1 MSQPIYTTGSW
12 KPFPGQE
19 AAFLEAWKDFMNWA
33 TGLPGAG
40 EAVLARDERDP
51 ERFVSFA
58 AWESIDAV
66 RAWKSS
72 PEFKP
77 RMSRVQEH
85 IDKFAPTEL
94 DVVIHVG
101 PGSPASTCSSP
112 EPLVGV

>member
-1 MSQPIYTTGSW
+1 MS
-12 KPFPGQE
+12 
-19 AAFLEAWKDFMNWA
+19 WA

-40 EAVLARDERDP
+40 AAVLARDRRDP

-58 AWESIDAV
+58 GWESIDAV

-85 IDKFAPTEL
+85 VDKFAPTEL
-94 DVVIHVG
+94 DVVIRVG
-101 PGSPASTCSSP
+101 PGSPASARSSP
-112 EPLVGV
+112 EHRVGV